1 MGGDQGIEPWTS
13 SSQRKNHTPR
23 PIARYEGFVRDALK
37 YDLSLLQVQIDEE
50 GLLGWRS

>member
-37 YDLSLLQVQIDEE
+37 YGLSVVHFRLGQEE
-50 GLLGWRS
+50 AL